1 MNNVP
6 TKISPI
12 HYDMVGISSQVP
24 LPLQEIPNWITWR
37 VGATDENGKFKK
49 IPYGKD
55 GTGNAWQK
63 PEQWMS
69 LAEALNAVKLHKYSG
84 VGIVLPAKF
93 QDGTH
98 LVALDFDDVDLN
110 DHPGNLHLQDI
121 KKLHSKLESPYI
133 EESPS
138 RKGLRMFVRSNSSIP
153 QISCMNPYGGKDEL
167 FCASGKWTTVTG
179 LSLGGAGIPEV
190 TDAIN
195 LLAQA
200 WQARQVQKKT
210 NQNKNIQV
218 NSTSDFPLLLKGW
231 DGWPEKKIKDG
242 EGREE
247 MMLAFA
253 GHLRGKGFDQQT
265 IERLCIEANQNHY
278 QDQLDDEVALDRA
291 RRYEFDDGNLS
302 KSTPEGE
309 ISTGNDF
316 GLLEKV
322 DHTDA
327 GNVAVIHNLI
337 DNKMRYLYELN
348 KWIVWNGKR
357 WQIDSGSGRVHQWLL
372 KVSEHHKKHGDEL
385 LKLADSAGTPEQAN
399 DFRNASK
406 KSYAWAIQCRK
417 KNRLDAMIGLAQRDK
432 RFMLESNLLDKD
444 PWLFGV
450 GNGVI
455 NLQDGLLRQDSK
467 DEFVLKRSMVNYN
480 PMATCPR
487 WEEFINEI
495 TSVPDGKVNGKVRT
509 KLRPHLAA
517 YLQKALG
524 YSLTGRVNEH
534 VMFIANGRGS
544 NGKNVTLD
552 TYKAILGEYC
562 ETIPPEVL
570 MASKNERGAEQ
581 ATPSIRKLAGVRCA
595 ISSESK
601 DGQRLDIAV
610 IKRHT
615 GGGYMSARGM
625 YENLMTFEITHKLWL
640 MTNPKP
646 RLDQLDEAT
655 KGRLHLIPFD
665 MKWNRPGEVNPDPAL
680 PDADKGLMDALKTEY
695 EGILLWL
702 VAGAVKY
709 HLEGLKAPTEV
720 AAFTRDY
727 LASQDLLTRWLNECI
742 ETCSVSEG
750 SLAIDLLISYQD
762 FCMSEDESSE
772 FIKPSDLSRRLKS
785 LGYDHK
791 KTRDGNRYGLKIIT
805 LQENDTGS
813 IDYANLSEEE
823 IEAMLADDLYEDQ
836 KIERAGGCDDVVM

>member
-6 TKISPI
+6 TKISSI
-12 HYDMVGISSQVP
+12 RYAAKDISSKVP
-24 LPLQEIPNWITWR
+24 LSLQELPNWIAWN
-37 VGATDENGKFKK
+37 VGQTKPDGKFDKLP
-49 IPYGKD
+49 IGKD
-55 GTGNAWQK
+55 GSGNLWQK
-63 PEQWMS
+63 PHQWMTFD
-69 LAEALNAVKLHKYSG
+69 EALNTAMLQGYSG
-84 VGIVLPAKF
+84 VGIVLPAQF
-93 QDGTH
+93 SDGTH
-98 LVALDFDDVDLN
+98 LVALDYDDVDLS
-110 DHPGNLHLQDI
+110 DHPKNLRLQEI
-121 KKLHSKLESPYI
+121 KSTNIRLGEPYV

-138 RKGLRMFVRSNSSIP
+138 GKGLRMFVRSINSIP
-153 QISCMNPYGGKDEL
+153 QVSCMNQYGGKDEL

-179 LSLGGAGIPEV
+179 WALGGAGIPEA
-190 TDAIN
+190 TEEIN
-195 LLAQA
+195 LIANTWQANATNKKASKNKTAQA
-200 WQARQVQKKT
+200 
-210 NQNKNIQV
+210 
-218 NSTSDFPLLLKGW
+218 NSTSDFSHLLRGW
-231 DGWPEKKIKDG
+231 DGWPEQKIKDG
-242 EGREE
+242 DGREE

-253 GHLRGKGFDQQT
+253 GHLRGKGFDQQK
-265 IERLCIEANQNHY
+265 IERLCLEANQNHY
-278 QDQLDDEVALDRA
+278 EDQLDDEVVLDRA
-291 RRYEFDDGNLS
+291 RRYESDDGNLS
-302 KSTPEGE
+302 ESTPEGE
-309 ISTGNDF
+309 ISTGNDL

-348 KWIVWNGKR
+348 KWIVWNCKR
-357 WQIDSGSGRVHQWLL
+357 WQIDSGNGRVHQWLL

-385 LKLADSAGTPEQAN
+385 LKLADSAGTPDQAR

-406 KSYAWAIQCRK
+406 KSYTWAIQCRN

-450 GNGVI
+450 GNGVV

-625 YENLMTFEITHKLWL
+625 YENLITFEITHKLWL

-695 EGILLWL
+695 EGILVWL

-750 SLAIDLLISYQD
+750 SLAIDLLNSYQD
-762 FCMSEDESSE
+762 FCKSEDESSE
-772 FIKPSDLSRRLKS
+772 FIKPADLSRRLKS